1 MSAAPEIPQRQRIP
15 APAVSIVFVQGAERR
30 VLPVHHSPF
39 TVGRRTDQDLVITD
53 PRVSRE
59 HAIITTDADGFY
71 IEDRESKLGTFLNGE
86 RVQKRRKLQRND
98 RLEFGVR
105 GGAYVLFD
113 PERQETS
120 TAREFLSQVSAWR
133 PTSGV
138 TDLETLALFLEAA
151 RKLNTVGVLDEVLV
165 TLIDATLQL
174 TRAERGFVFL
184 RNPDGTLR
192 MAAGRNS
199 RGEPLLD
206 DSTISRST
214 LLEAASSGCE
224 FKVTDIED
232 YDKLAGRNSVVAQN
246 LFSIICIPLRRTQ
259 IQEKVAAEPGRERV
273 AAADVRGVLYLD
285 SHFLS
290 GKLSQVSED
299 ILRAIATEAAALVE
313 NAYLV
318 QAEEAARR
326 YQQELQIAAAIQQR
340 LMQVNIPDVPYA
352 RLKAKNVPCREIGGD
367 FLDVISTDQALAVVV
382 ADVCGKGISA
392 ALLASILQGIIYPQL
407 VQNAPLDQIAAA
419 ANRFLC
425 EKAVGEKYA
434 TMLVGRLHPDGVL
447 EYVNCGHVPPLL
459 VSGSTVARPS
469 NSNLPV
475 GLLPDAAYESARLQ
489 VNAGDRLVVVTDGV
503 TEAENSAG
511 DFFGDDR
518 LQELLSTSAEF
529 EDLMNVVAKFCE
541 GQPLNDDCTLLEL
554 MYRG

>member
-1 MSAAPEIPQRQRIP
+1 MSAASPEMPPPRSTPITS
-15 APAVSIVFVQGAERR
+15 AVSIVFVQGPDRR
-30 VLPVHHSPF
+30 LLPVHHSPF
-39 TVGRRTDQDLVITD
+39 TIGRRTDQDLVITD
-53 PRVSRE
+53 ARVSRE
-59 HAIITTDADGFY
+59 HAIIISQADGFY
-71 IEDRESKLGTFLNGE
+71 VEDRDSKLGTFVNGE
-86 RVQKRRKLQRND
+86 RVQRRKLQRND

-105 GGAYVLFD
+105 GGAYVVFD

-120 TAREFLSQVSAWR
+120 TARQFLSQVSAWR

-138 TDLETLALFLEAA
+138 SDLETLALFLEAA

-184 RNPDGTLR
+184 RNPDGSLR
-192 MAAGRNS
+192 MAAGRNHK
-199 RGEPLLD
+199 GEQLLD
-206 DSTISRST
+206 DSTISKST
-214 LLEAASSGCE
+214 LLEAANSGAE

-246 LFSIICIPLRRTQ
+246 LFSVICIPLRRTQ
-259 IQEKVAAEPGRERV
+259 IQEKAGPGRE
-273 AAADVRGVLYLD
+273 ASDIRGVLYLD

-313 NAYLV
+313 NAHLV

-326 YQQELQIAAAIQQR
+326 YQQELQIAASIQQR

-352 RLKAKNVPCREIGGD
+352 RIQAKNLPCREIGGD
-367 FLDVISTDQALAVVV
+367 FYDVIRTKQSLAVVV

-392 ALLASILQGIIYPQL
+392 ALLASILQGILYPQL
-407 VQNAPLDQIAAA
+407 GQNAPLDEIAAA

-425 EKAVGEKYA
+425 EKSVGEKYA
-434 TMLVGRLHPDGVL
+434 TMFMARLQGDGTL

-459 VSGSTVARPS
+459 VSGTEVLRPT

-475 GLLPDAAYESARLQ
+475 GLLAGATYESARLQ
-489 VNAGDRLVVVTDGV
+489 VNRGDRLVVVTDGV
-503 TEAENSAG
+503 TEAENG
-511 DFFGDDR
+511 NGEFFGDER
-518 LQELLSTSAEF
+518 LQDLLSTAAQF
-529 EDLMNVVAKFCE
+529 EDLMQVVTRFCE
-541 GQPLNDDCTLLEL
+541 GRPLSDDCTVLEL
-554 MYRG
+554 MYKG